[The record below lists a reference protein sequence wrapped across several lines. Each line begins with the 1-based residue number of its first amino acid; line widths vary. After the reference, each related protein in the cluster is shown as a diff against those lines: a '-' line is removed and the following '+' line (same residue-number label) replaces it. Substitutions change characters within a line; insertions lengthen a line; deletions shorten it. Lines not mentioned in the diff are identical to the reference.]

1 MAEFQRQKLYSPH
14 SLPPSH
20 GWKRRREE
28 SDEEEEEEE
37 KEEETAPQAEDT
49 WVVDSLYGLKMK
61 LKRRRVSS
69 VLTEHHEVFTR
80 LLGTRSGSRH
90 IFLASECSSCPSARQ
105 PPPRPDS
112 ANCPR
117 GSFILLFTLQGPH
130 TNPVVLPNLT
140 STCLLFTEDP
150 VIKKFLAW
158 DKHLRL
164 SDKYLLS
171 MVIAYF
177 SRAGLFSWQYQQIHF
192 FIALYLAS
200 DMEED
205 NQAPKQAIFSFLYG
219 RNRFQR
225 PLFHKLRFQFLRSMR
240 WRTRV
245 TREECEEVDRLWGP
259 GAGSAPWE
267 GQGHGGTGRR
277 IGEGSWAGGMEGRP
291 PGGCVLRHWL
301 AVFQIQAFDPEL
313 WVWGRDRTLLPEES
327 ARTMEA

>member
-1 MAEFQRQKLYSPH
+1 MASSEPGSQSEEQSPQSSTSAQSFIVEPGLFLLSPPPPPRVGPH

-80 LLGTRSGSRH
+80 LL
-90 IFLASECSSCPSARQ
+90 
-105 PPPRPDS
+105 
-112 ANCPR
+112 
-117 GSFILLFTLQGPH
+117 
-130 TNPVVLPNLT
+130 
-140 STCLLFTEDP
+140 EDP

-192 FIALYLAS
+192 FIALLGIKVIGLQHS
-200 DMEED
+200 VFDTVLCKH
-205 NQAPKQAIFSFLYG
+205 KQ
-219 RNRFQR
+219 
-225 PLFHKLRFQFLRSMR
+225 P
-240 WRTRV
+240 
-245 TREECEEVDRLWGP
+245 
-259 GAGSAPWE
+259 
-267 GQGHGGTGRR
+267 
-277 IGEGSWAGGMEGRP
+277 
-291 PGGCVLRHWL
+291 
-301 AVFQIQAFDPEL
+301 
-313 WVWGRDRTLLPEES
+313 
-327 ARTMEA
+327 